1 MISSISNNS
10 GMNLQGVSQEN
21 KTQNNIQGVNKQQGC
36 ASGGICNSC
45 GMCGKTKAVN
55 GENNTDTSSF
65 ATQLIQ
71 SLSTGATN
79 TDTSDFAT
87 QLIQSLSTDATNTSF
102 LMPEGSSA
110 NGSQAI
116 NGNSEVAKLS
126 NNNAKDLMNQLMKMA
141 DIKLN
146 SNPDLISDSAS
157 NIL

>member
-1 MISSISNNS
+1 
-10 GMNLQGVSQEN
+10 MNLQGVSQEN

-45 GMCGKTKAVN
+45 GTCGKTKAVN

-65 ATQLIQ
+65 ATQLMQ
-71 SLSTGATN
+71 SLSTGATS
-79 TDTSDFAT
+79 TDTSNFAT

-102 LMPEGSSA
+102 SIPEGSSE

-116 NGNSEVAKLS
+116 NGNSEVAELS

-141 DIKLN
+141 EIKSN

-157 NIL
+157 NSL